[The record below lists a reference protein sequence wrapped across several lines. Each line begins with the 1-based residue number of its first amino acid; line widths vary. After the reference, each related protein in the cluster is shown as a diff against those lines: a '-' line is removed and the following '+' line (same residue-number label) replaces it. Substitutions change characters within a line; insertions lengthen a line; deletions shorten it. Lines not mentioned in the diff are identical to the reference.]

1 MRDLDVFTLFG
12 ACTVMAVVGNSA
24 QAAIHYYTLDI
35 ARESLDAAL
44 KAFAHQTGLQIARLS
59 DVGNGDILVG
69 PVSGNLTSAQ
79 ALSMLLSDS
88 GLTYRVLN
96 DRTIAIVKQRDVPD
110 ANRIGPPA
118 ARAPSDD
125 ANTGD
130 RERGGFWSGSRA
142 AADHQGNISARK
154 ARESPSSFTQLEEVV
169 VRGIRASLQRSLD
182 VKQEA
187 VGVVDAV
194 SASDI
199 GNFPDA
205 SLGEAMQRVPGVTV
219 TRTMMSG
226 LGSGAELF
234 AGSPSTITVRG
245 FGGDFAETLIDGR
258 PQASAAG
265 RAFDFA
271 TLGADFA
278 TEVGVHKTPDFTIS
292 SGAVGATVNIKFPQ
306 PFDNPGLQARALG
319 SETVTTNDGSF
330 HPGFGALFSE
340 TFFDD
345 TLGILLDGDWS
356 DTRVDS
362 HHLDVVAWNGTHLNS
377 CQMAGGPVCVDSDG
391 KRIPYSSLIL
401 GSGAPYI
408 PANAR
413 NTFPSWYVQ
422 DYALYNDRTDDRR
435 KDGRAVLQWRPTDT
449 VLVTLDD
456 NYSDDWVSSF
466 RSEYSV
472 WFNGSAI
479 YDVRQDA
486 NGTITDF
493 SYGPAPTDL
502 NESIQGSYIKNNTVG
517 VNVQWDLSDSLSAT
531 LDADQSASHLNP
543 GGAVSSFNVDI
554 GYGPGTTIGG
564 APPSADY
571 LALAAAGFP
580 NSRYGGV
587 IIPSNTNDTLPIQPT
602 YSPSGQSGNVLGMTP
617 SILGSHVLPIV
628 SQYGSDYVNQA
639 KLDIRWSTGKI
650 DLHGGLQFVED
661 TRNSRSYNSF
671 TNYAWLLWAGYGPAS
686 ANAIGRAL
694 PASLFANS
702 GYINTSNFF
711 PGFSNNSQLPPIPL
725 YNPYVVY
732 DYLQRQPA
740 NPGTIGGP
748 NPPSCVAGSLGCYTL
763 YSGGPEPVPLQPE
776 SISFVQEKSYSPFV
790 TLQQKLTM
798 ADLPLTANVGL
809 RYERTVV
816 STSGVGRLPTE
827 LKVDP
832 LNPNVFA
839 IQYTPLTYLRAQN
852 QYSYLLPSLDLN
864 LFLESNLKVR
874 LDASRT
880 LTRPP
885 LNEITPTVT
894 ASGFVGALTATS
906 NNPALLPYL
915 ASNFDLGVEW
925 YYGANEY
932 LAVDTFFKHVTQF
945 PEQQTRNVTINNAQD
960 PTTGTTAV
968 WAETQF
974 ENARSA
980 DVYGAEISWQQM
992 LIWGFGYQINGT
1004 LVQTDRP
1011 YDRFNLGTRF
1021 YLPGLADSANFVGF
1035 FQNRG
1040 FQARLAVN
1048 WTGEQLISTVQEQA
1062 AGEFGNEPVFTRPFT
1077 QVDFS
1082 VQYDV
1087 TDNLNVF
1094 FKALNLSNSEIIE
1107 HGRFD
1112 NQILNVQDYGRTFT
1126 FGVRAKL

>member
-1 MRDLDVFTLFG
+1 MDVRTLLGFC
-12 ACTVMAVVGNSA
+12 AILAVVGDSA
-24 QAAIHYYTLDI
+24 QAAVPYTLDI
-35 ARESLDAAL
+35 PRESLDAAL
-44 KAFAHQTGLQIARLS
+44 KAFAHQTGLQIARFS
-59 DVGNGDILVG
+59 DVGSGDILVG
-69 PVSGNLTSAQ
+69 PVSGSLTSTQ
-79 ALSMLLSDS
+79 ALKMLLANSE
-88 GLTYRVLN
+88 LTYRVLS
-96 DRTIAIVKQRDVPD
+96 DSTIAIVNQREAPD
-110 ANRIGPPA
+110 ANRIGPPPA
-118 ARAPSDD
+118 QPLGDN
-125 ANTGD
+125 ANTGG
-130 RERGGFWSGSRA
+130 RERGGLWGRSRA
-142 AADHQGNISARK
+142 ARE
-154 ARESPSSFTQLEEVV
+154 ARESPLASDEFEEVV
-169 VRGIRASLQRSLD
+169 VKGIRASLQRSLD
-182 VKQEA
+182 IKQES
-187 VGVVDAV
+187 VGVVDAI

-205 SLGEAMQRVPGVTV
+205 SLGEAMQRIPGVTV
-219 TRTMMSG
+219 TRTMLSG
-226 LGSGAELF
+226 LGSGAEIF

-245 FGGDFAETLIDGR
+245 FGGDFTETLIDGR

-278 TEVGVHKTPDFTIS
+278 SEVSVHKTPDFALS
-292 SGAVGATVNIKFPQ
+292 SGAVGSTVNIKFAR
-306 PFDNPGLQARALG
+306 PFDHPGAQARAFG

-330 HPGFGALFSE
+330 RPGFGALFSD

-356 DTRVDS
+356 DTHVDS

-377 CQMAGGPVCVDSDG
+377 CQMAGGPACVDSNG
-391 KRIPYSSLIL
+391 NVIPYSSLVL

-413 NTFPSWYVQ
+413 NTFASWYIQ

-435 KDGRAVLQWRPTDT
+435 KDGRAVLQWRPADT

-479 YDVRQDA
+479 YNVRQDA

-502 NESIQGSYIKNNTVG
+502 DESIQGSYIKNNTVG
-517 VNVQWDLSDSLSAT
+517 INVKWDLSDNLEMA

-543 GGAVSSFNVDI
+543 GGAISNFNVNI

-564 APPSADY
+564 APPAAGY
-571 LALAAAGFP
+571 LALAAARFP

-587 IIPSNTNDTLPIQPT
+587 ILPSNTSNTLPILST
-602 YSPSGQSGNVLGMTP
+602 YGPNGQSGNVLGMTP
-617 SILGSHVLPIV
+617 DILGSHVLPIV
-628 SQYGSDYVNQA
+628 SQYASDYVNQA
-639 KLDIRWSTGKI
+639 RIDMHWHAGLV

-661 TRNSRSYNSF
+661 TRNSHSYNSF
-671 TNYAWLLWAGYGPAS
+671 TNYAWLLWAGYGPTS
-686 ANAIGRAL
+686 ANTIGQAL

-702 GYINTSNFF
+702 GYINTSRFF
-711 PGFSNNSQLPPIPL
+711 PGFNNNNQLPPIPL
-725 YNPYVVY
+725 FNPYAVY

-740 NPGTIGGP
+740 NPGTIPGP
-748 NPPSCVAGSLGCYTL
+748 NPPGCVAGSLGCYAP
-763 YSGGPEPVPLQPE
+763 YNGGPEPVALQPE

-790 TLQQKLTM
+790 TLQQKLSI
-798 ADLPLTANVGL
+798 ASLPLVANIGL
-809 RYERTVV
+809 RYEKSIVRT
-816 STSGVGRLPTE
+816 TGVGHLPAGLT
-827 LKVDP
+827 LDTA
-832 LNPNVFA
+832 NPNVFA
-839 IQYTPLTYLRAQN
+839 IRYTPLTYLTAQN
-852 QYSYLLPSLDLN
+852 QYGYFLPCLDLN
-864 LFLESNLKVR
+864 LFPAANLKVR

-894 ASGFVGALTATS
+894 ANAFVGALSATS
-906 NNPALLPYL
+906 NNPALLPYV

-932 LAVDTFFKHVTQF
+932 LAVDTFFKHVAQF
-945 PEQQTRNVTINNAQD
+945 PEQQTHDVTINNTQD

-968 WAETQF
+968 WAETEF
-974 ENARSA
+974 ENAQSA
-980 DVYGAEISWQQM
+980 DIYGAEIGWQQM
-992 LIWGFGYQINGT
+992 LRWGFGYQVNGT
-1004 LVQTDRP
+1004 LVRTNRP
-1011 YDRFNLGTRF
+1011 YDPHNLGAKF

-1035 FQNRG
+1035 FQRRG
-1040 FQARLAVN
+1040 FQARVAVN
-1048 WTGEQLISTVQEQA
+1048 WTGEQLISTVQEQSG
-1062 AGEFGNEPVFTRPFT
+1062 GEFGNEPVFTRPFT
-1077 QVDFS
+1077 EVDFS
-1082 VQYDV
+1082 AQYDV

-1094 FKALNLSNSEIIE
+1094 FKALNLSNSEIVE

-1112 NQILNVQDYGRTFT
+1112 NQTLNVQDYGRTFT
-1126 FGVRAKL
+1126 IGVRAKF